1 MIFFMRSWKKVK
13 KKDIIKS
20 HFMKKVILILSAL
33 FSIAIIACNNTDK
46 KTEENND
53 PRKALADSLAN
64 EVIEGHDVAM
74 PKSMKIPD
82 LQKETKRLIDSVSK
96 LPAKAREAAASYKVK
111 LESLLTDLSYADS
124 SMSKWM
130 DEFKYDSAENNI
142 EQRIKY
148 LTDEKLKVGK
158 VKEAVLGSLQKA
170 DSLLKAKF

>member
-1 MIFFMRSWKKVK
+1 
-13 KKDIIKS
+13 
-20 HFMKKVILILSAL
+20 MKKLLLVLPAFL
-33 FSIAIIACNNTDK
+33 FVTIIACNNTDK

-64 EVIEGHDVAM
+64 EVVEGHDVAM
-74 PKSMKIPD
+74 PKSMRIPD

-96 LPAKAREAAASYKVK
+96 LPAKAMETAAPYKAK
-111 LESLLTDLSYADS
+111 LESLLKDLSYADS

-148 LTDEKLKVGK
+148 LTEEKMKVGK
-158 VKEAVLGSLQKA
+158 VKEAVLSSLSKA
-170 DSLLKAKF
+170 DSLLKARF